1 MVSYGIACYCKVLNG
16 IVRSELAPTTFF
28 TSCCP
33 NLSLLLHWA
42 WWGQTQLR
50 HLFSKAALIC
60 WTVWVSWQ
68 LTSSCDPRPSGESR
82 RKTFSDQISILRT
95 CWPGNAIGL
104 LACCLK
110 NFTDVCLSTRE
121 TQACLLCSL
130 IMINL
135 HIDQPPLGQNKL
147 SHSGP
152 PIIEAK
158 VQKKTEV

>member
-1 MVSYGIACYCKVLNG
+1 M
-16 IVRSELAPTTFF
+16 R
-28 TSCCP
+28 
-33 NLSLLLHWA
+33 NLEEEKL
-42 WWGQTQLR
+42 
-50 HLFSKAALIC
+50 
-60 WTVWVSWQ
+60 
-68 LTSSCDPRPSGESR
+68 
-82 RKTFSDQISILRT
+82 FSDQISIVRT
-95 CWPGNAIGL
+95 CCLGNPIGL

-110 NFTDVCLSTRE
+110 NFTDVCLYNQVTSETRE
-121 TQACLLCSL
+121 TWLLCSL